1 MRILITD
8 SFCSSNRGDAAILDG
23 MITGFAARGAEI
35 GVVSHFP
42 GVAHHFHG
50 IDAIADHDVVG
61 VARAIRRADLVVSCG
76 GSFLHDLYAKNLNPR
91 LATMHL
97 SRRAGVPYA
106 IFGQSI
112 GPLVAPLSRMGAREV
127 LDGAAWI
134 GVRDQASA
142 EIVRSLGVGAPL
154 HVGVDAAVLGE
165 GVRCGARTA
174 EASDRPVL
182 GVTVRNWHFPG
193 SEDGPAQQSAYES
206 DVATACR
213 AWIAETGGR
222 VRFLS
227 NCTSFG
233 GYLQDDRIVARRVAA
248 GVPQA
253 IVVEDDALTFAE
265 VRGMAGA
272 CDFFLGTRMHSL
284 IFATTAGV
292 PAVGIAYE
300 FKTGEW
306 MESVGLGAWWVD
318 ITDTRHLSERVVEG
332 WRAREE
338 SKYSLTMRLPGIRS
352 RADRQIDAMFAAVT
366 GKCGGAS
373 SVVGFKGVTNRAAA
387 VSGAPGWNG
396 ETWKYDVAHRRLRA
410 VADVLLAESGENV
423 LDLGCST
430 GMLGR
435 MIGPAY
441 RYEGIDIAPSVACT
455 SERFSIRTGALD
467 TAHFGGPHDT
477 VVASGSLE
485 YVSHLH
491 RVLLKT
497 RAALKSGGLAV
508 LTLYNLAHVARGL
521 GHGHRHRD
529 WKFDAR
535 PDDLILALHE
545 VGLRPTRIL
554 ASSAGYAPPSA
565 VNDER
570 PTDFDLDGGGQL
582 SPERMVRLAH
592 HCIVVCRAGE
602 AQLGPVA
609 MGELADARRYA
620 DALRVGVELVRI
632 YPWAARAWADL
643 GVLWHL
649 AGRLDKAVECLNRAV
664 LLDPGR
670 AGTRQDLRAMGR
682 AAASE
687 DAETAL
693 LLEPGDPACWRA
705 LEAELVRRGRLGGG
719 RAIRAMADHRE
730 MAAAK

>member
-23 MITGFAARGAEI
+23 MITGFRARGAEV

-50 IDAIADHDVVG
+50 IDAVSDQDVVS

-76 GSFLHDLYAKNLNPR
+76 GSFLHDIYAKNLNPR

-97 SRRAGVPYA
+97 CRRAGVPYA

-134 GVRDQASA
+134 GVRDPASA
-142 EIVRSLGVGAPL
+142 EVVRSLGVGVPVYL
-154 HVGVDAAVLGE
+154 GVDAAVLGI
-165 GVRCGARTA
+165 GVGGPR
-174 EASDRPVL
+174 SDGPTL
-182 GVTVRNWHFPG
+182 GVTVRHWHFPG
-193 SEDGPAQQSAYES
+193 ANDAPAMQAVYER
-206 DVATACR
+206 DVAAACR
-213 AWIAETGGR
+213 AWVAESGGE

-227 NCTSFG
+227 NCTGFG
-233 GYLQDDRIVARRVAA
+233 GYAQDDRVAARRVAA
-248 GVPQA
+248 NVPGA
-253 IVVEDDALTFAE
+253 VVVEADDLGFAE

-306 MESVGLGAWWVD
+306 MESVGLGNAWVD
-318 ITDTRHLSERVVEG
+318 ISDTGTLAERVVEG

-338 SKYSLTMRLPGIRS
+338 SKGRLATLLPAIRTRANEQFDAMLATVGNVLGRSVSGASARLPGTPS
-352 RADRQIDAMFAAVT
+352 RVPT
-366 GKCGGAS
+366 TVAS
-373 SVVGFKGVTNRAAA
+373 S
-387 VSGAPGWNG
+387 SGWNG
-396 ETWKYDVAHRRLRA
+396 ETWKYDVAHRRLRT
-410 VADVLLAESGENV
+410 VADVVLAEGGENV

-435 MIGPAY
+435 MLGPAY
-441 RYEGIDIAPSVACT
+441 RYEGIDIAPSVAT
-455 SERFSIRTGALD
+455 ANERFTIRTGALD
-467 TAHFGGPHDT
+467 TAHFGGLHDV

-485 YVSHLH
+485 YVSHFQ

-497 RAALKSGGLAV
+497 RAALKPGGLAV
-508 LTLYNLAHVARGL
+508 LTLYNLAHIARGL

-554 ASSAGYAPPSA
+554 ASSAGYCPPSA

-570 PTDFDLDGGGQL
+570 PTEFDLDGGGQL
-582 SPERMVRLAH
+582 GPDRMVRLAH
-592 HCIVVCRAGE
+592 HWVVVCRAGE
-602 AQLGPVA
+602 AQLGPSA
-609 MGELADARRYA
+609 MGELAEQRRVA
-620 DALRVGVELVRI
+620 DALRIGVDLVRM

-649 AGRLDKAVECLNRAV
+649 AGRMDKAVECLSRAV

-670 AGTRQDLRAMGR
+670 AGARHDLLAMGR
-682 AAASE
+682 SAVSE

-693 LLEPGDPACWRA
+693 LLEPGDSARWRA
-705 LEAELVRRGRLGGG
+705 LEAELLERGRLHSA
-719 RAIRAMADHRE
+719 RAIRTMADQRE